1 MQIFTF
7 KDMTMNAIIQLAPLR
22 SIVAYS
28 FICILLVTIGG
39 CATLKDTFDFTQEEV
54 DLEYPAKDLI
64 IKGMEDYSVG
74 KYFTAAEYFQEITE
88 KYPFSP
94 EALLA
99 ELKAADS
106 NYYMERYIEALL
118 KYEDFEDRHP
128 TNEAMPYVIYQQ
140 AMCNYKQIDRVDRD
154 PIVAQKALNQFTRLL
169 RTFPESPYT
178 PASREHITEAR
189 TFLAD
194 HEYSVIEFYLRVEKY
209 DEAKSRIQ
217 YLITRYPEAQVSAQA
232 KDILAQIE
240 SGEPPRRPVF
250 SWLPDFDLPEWGEA
264 AKDEENTVNPKPN
277 I

>member
-1 MQIFTF
+1 
-7 KDMTMNAIIQLAPLR
+7 MNATTQFTPLR
-22 SIVAYS
+22 SIVSYS
-28 FICILLVTIGG
+28 FICILLFSLSG
-39 CATLKDTFDFTQEEV
+39 CAQLKDTFDFTSEEV

-64 IKGMEDYSVG
+64 IKGMEDYNVG

-106 NYYMERYIEALL
+106 NYFMERYNEALV

-140 AMCNYKQIDRVDRD
+140 AMCNYKQIDRIDRD
-154 PIVAQKALNQFTRLL
+154 SIVAQKSLNQFTRLL

-178 PASREHITEAR
+178 ADAEENIAEAR

-194 HEYSVIEFYLRVEKY
+194 HEYAVIEFYLRTEKY
-209 DEAKSRIQ
+209 EEAKTRIQ
-217 YLITRYPEAQVSAQA
+217 YLITRYPEAEVSAQA
-232 KDILAQIE
+232 KAILADIE
-240 SGEPPRRPVF
+240 AGNPPSRPVF

-264 AKDEENTVNPKPN
+264 SKDVENSVNPKPN

>member
-1 MQIFTF
+1 
-7 KDMTMNAIIQLAPLR
+7 MNAIIQLAPLR

-217 YLITRYPEAQVSAQA
+217 YLITRYPEAQVSTQA
-232 KDILAQIE
+232 KEILAQIE